1 MTNSE
6 KKGRR
11 ILIQTMQK
19 AETSLASRIHSR
31 FATIGGIELA
41 VPERSAIRPPPPS
54 FVKRFS
60 KH

>member
-1 MTNSE
+1 
-6 KKGRR
+6 
-11 ILIQTMQK
+11 MQK